1 MDRRRLPRV
10 QVAHKLRTESWLH
23 MVQGRQRIGPE
34 AHQVLVSLIQGHA
47 RDTRMAWVVCL
58 HPGGEQGGLARAC
71 GGRYQ
76 GERASDPLIEQ
87 TRQARTGDEL
97 MRGGRYEELGRYQR
111 CLPRHLVLVTLH
123 SGRRAFLRWW
133 MVRRDC

>member
-1 MDRRRLPRV
+1 
-10 QVAHKLRTESWLH
+10 
-23 MVQGRQRIGPE
+23 MVQGRERIGPE
-34 AHQVLVSLIQGHA
+34 AHQVIVSLIQGHP
-47 RDTRMAWVVCL
+47 RDTRMAWLMCL

-87 TRQARTGDEL
+87 TGQARTGDEL

-111 CLPRHLVLVTLH
+111 RLPRHLFLSTLH
-123 SGRRAFLRWW
+123 PARGAFLRCG
-133 MVRRDC
+133 MAT